1 MKTIEERARFA
12 AWQIFEEI
20 GLSQHS
26 IDRVAEIIA
35 EKIHEQKAIDDA
47 ELLKLKSEWEK
58 EENIIV
64 PRWFLEVVED
74 TLQIQNNINQPD
86 KKETGESCQD
96 RNIRHSLNGL
106 RKLLNGEEL
115 SGMERFEKLK
125 YCNNEAN
132 YQQGYHDAIDKACE
146 WLEENAR
153 DYACATIRCPYGEEE
168 EIICDVH
175 REIVEDFRKAMEE

>member
-1 MKTIEERARFA
+1 MKTIEERARLA

-26 IDRVAEIIA
+26 VDRVSEIIT
-35 EKIHEQKAIDDA
+35 EKMQEQKAIDDA
-47 ELLKLKSEWEK
+47 ESLKLESIWVK
-58 EENIIV
+58 EA
-64 PRWFLEVVED
+64 
-74 TLQIQNNINQPD
+74 QINHD
-86 KKETGESCQD
+86 D
-96 RNIRHSLNGL
+96 V
-106 RKLLNGEEL
+106 
-115 SGMERFEKLK
+115 
-125 YCNNEAN
+125 AN
-132 YQQGYHDAIDKACE
+132 YKQGYHDAIDKACE